1 MVEGMSFRK
10 EQERREKANFDYL
23 QAMTLGKYISVI
35 LTGKGDVPSIS
46 DVYPNIFSKE
56 EEKQTS
62 SVNNFIAFAK
72 SFNARFKKQGGE

>member
-35 LTGKGDVPSIS
+35 LTGKGDVPSMS

-56 EEKQTS
+56 QTS
-62 SVNNFIAFAK
+62 SVNNFIAFTK

>member
-1 MVEGMSFRK
+1 
-10 EQERREKANFDYL
+10 
-23 QAMTLGKYISVI
+23 MTLGKYISVI
-35 LTGKGDVPSIS
+35 LSGKGDVPSIS